1 VTEEDSDHY
10 YEQHII
16 IQLFL
21 LPARMLK
28 NPTEAL
34 QKNLSL
40 TEKRGQ

>member
-1 VTEEDSDHY
+1 MVKQNNHY
-10 YEQHII
+10 SEQNII

-21 LPARMLK
+21 RMLK